1 MRQKAST
8 PAALKMAAAAMVLRN
23 MLGAERVACETTMGS
38 PVRGGKSRWRRC
50 EGLICVEG
58 IAEDVAGMS

>member
-23 MLGAERVACETTMGS
+23 MLKVERVACETTIR
-38 PVRGGKSRWRRC
+38 PVRG
-50 EGLICVEG
+50 
-58 IAEDVAGMS
+58 VANLGDAGVKD

>member
-23 MLGAERVACETTMGS
+23 MLEMEGVV
-38 PVRGGKSRWRRC
+38 VR
-50 EGLICVEG
+50 LL
-58 IAEDVAGMS
+58 